1 MAIPQ
6 RTSGIMARMEQLKN
20 QVVDSA
26 TRQKN
31 IASVKNFAYERPLF
45 FLFIATH
52 LLLSTA
58 PILIFLSFAT
68 STVVFSLTA
77 AILFSLFWIA
87 SATVVLA
94 TALFVSIST
103 GMTIWAWIAGAITI
117 MKWAYAKFL
126 AADRELSEKL
136 SGQTGNT
143 EDNAGKQEN
152 YGQVNG
158 DVYTQQPPNLYG
170 SERKTLTRDEYGLD
184 KKTPS
189 RGDYGIVLEKKLVNE
204 V

>member
-1 MAIPQ
+1 
-6 RTSGIMARMEQLKN
+6 
-20 QVVDSA
+20 
-26 TRQKN
+26 
-31 IASVKNFAYERPLF
+31 
-45 FLFIATH
+45 
-52 LLLSTA
+52 
-58 PILIFLSFAT
+58 
-68 STVVFSLTA
+68 
-77 AILFSLFWIA
+77 
-87 SATVVLA
+87 
-94 TALFVSIST
+94 
-103 GMTIWAWIAGAITI
+103 